1 MKNPF
6 KYLIC
11 IWLALP
17 IFCMAFTGDVS
28 GWARGVASARISLLL
43 ATGQPGSVDYQ
54 VGLGL
59 ASLWTTRLKSLGI
72 RVSAA
77 ITEGA
82 RENIEAVRIGDADL
96 IIADEYFS
104 QGAITGA
111 GPFKDRPL
119 PQLRAITLLW
129 PELLHLIIRAEK
141 FNTGSI
147 QDLESQTVG
156 VGLPDSSVKHILEII
171 LKENLGAKRDIKIKP
186 MSNLGLIEAWKSGSL
201 NAMSFSGGLPLPIVN
216 HFAQQNK
223 GLFRFLS
230 ISEADISALNSEA
243 LSNMTGMMIPPGT
256 YVGQDHEI
264 RTLGQHNILLTSSA
278 LDAQVVYELTKTM
291 FSNLDYL
298 LRIHPACGHLS
309 LEKALS
315 GLKIPLHRGALK
327 FFREKN
333 LPIPEELVSD

>member
-6 KYLIC
+6 KHIICLWYPLLILC
-11 IWLALP
+11 LVL
-17 IFCMAFTGDVS
+17 TGDFT

-59 ASLWTTRLKSLGI
+59 ASLWTTKLKSLGI

-96 IIADEYFS
+96 IIADEFFS
-104 QGAITGA
+104 LAAITNT
-111 GPFKDRPL
+111 GPFKERPL

-129 PELLHLIIRAEK
+129 PELLHLIVRSEK

-147 QDLESQTVG
+147 QDLESQTIG
-156 VGLPDSSVKHILEII
+156 VGLPDSSVRHILEII
-171 LKENLGAKRDIKIKP
+171 LKERLGAKRDIKLKP

-201 NAMSFSGGLPLPIVN
+201 HAMSFSGGLPMPIVN
-216 HFAQQNK
+216 HFVQQNQ
-223 GLFRFLS
+223 GMFRFLS
-230 ISEADISALNSEA
+230 IPGADISTLNSEA
-243 LSNMTGMMIPPGT
+243 LPNVTGMMIPPGT
-256 YVGQDHEI
+256 YAGQDQEI
-264 RTLGQHNILLTSSA
+264 HTLGQYNILLTSSA

-291 FSNLDYL
+291 FTNLDYL

-309 LEKALS
+309 MERALS

-333 LPIPEELVSD
+333 LAIPEELLSD